1 MGVFELDLHSGEL
14 RRNGLKVKLQEQPFQ
29 ILAFLLQHPGEVVT
43 REELRRR
50 LWPADTFV
58 DFEHSLNAAIK
69 RLRDALGDD
78 ADNPRFVETVPRRG
92 YRLVADAGV
101 PGSGQPAG
109 AKHRPTAGAAT
120 ALPQPVRAGVLLLLI
135 VAVVGFGG
143 ILYTFRAPK
152 PSAMSPMRTI
162 PLTTSLG
169 AESEPAFS
177 GDGEQVAFVWDGN
190 TSKRT
195 DVYVKRIGTDRPL
208 QLTQSSG
215 FVCCP
220 AWSSD
225 NRYVAFER
233 CSGENP
239 GIFLVPSLGGA
250 ERMLRKTRG
259 CGGLGSSPTEQLL
272 VFAEKSSPATPFALF
287 LIPADDL
294 EPHQLT
300 FPVANVVG
308 DQNPVFSPDGKSVA
322 FMRIIGE
329 ARNDIYTVPVLGG
342 TPHQLT
348 FDKAFV
354 NGLTW
359 TADGKKIIF
368 SSRRMEANRSGLCL
382 SPEASRPGCLLEVP
396 QLPTR
401 RFRAMAIA
409 WPTVRD

>member
-1 MGVFELDLHSGEL
+1 VPGSEVPRIIRMGVFELDLHSGEL
-14 RRNGLKVKLQEQPFQ
+14 RRNGLKIKLQEQPFQ

-225 NRYVAFER
+225 NRYVAF
-233 CSGENP
+233 
-239 GIFLVPSLGGA
+239 
-250 ERMLRKTRG
+250 
-259 CGGLGSSPTEQLL
+259 
-272 VFAEKSSPATPFALF
+272 
-287 LIPADDL
+287 
-294 EPHQLT
+294 
-300 FPVANVVG
+300 
-308 DQNPVFSPDGKSVA
+308 
-322 FMRIIGE
+322 
-329 ARNDIYTVPVLGG
+329 
-342 TPHQLT
+342 
-348 FDKAFV
+348 
-354 NGLTW
+354 
-359 TADGKKIIF
+359 
-368 SSRRMEANRSGLCL
+368 
-382 SPEASRPGCLLEVP
+382 
-396 QLPTR
+396 
-401 RFRAMAIA
+401 
-409 WPTVRD
+409 